1 MINHPVLWFMSRF
14 AFYMSV
20 GVAAGS
26 GFLVGAY
33 VCSKVCAPMSDWQ
46 PIETAPKDGS
56 WVLLGGGQHD
66 ANTWYGPGPEAPAVV
81 GRWDKGWFF
90 ANWDGDYRSEYLIP
104 THWMPLPVPRSG

>member
-1 MINHPVLWFMSRF
+1 MRIDADLVRRLGLWVVCVQLHARWVHPS
-14 AFYMSV
+14 
-20 GVAAGS
+20 
-26 GFLVGAY
+26 
-33 VCSKVCAPMSDWQ
+33 MSDWQ